1 MTSNTINSNIGHS
14 DNEIDMTGMKNPS
27 DKQADDTRKVGR
39 FVSPDNADVKVL
51 SSSFLNVSLSTDF
64 MDLFQIFPLFNVQL
78 LPAWMTDWAVRGR
91 LGKAHQSKK
100 KWYELLDYIIKL
112 VTEENSKIFNGGMT
126 EFQEYLDVDEKC
138 QEYAYVRPAEILERS
153 HFRQERRNGEYT
165 AERSDCSIGCF
176 LFSDDIDGESGRMD

>member
-1 MTSNTINSNIGHS
+1 MAQLISPRKKDTSFRST
-14 DNEIDMTGMKNPS
+14 
-27 DKQADDTRKVGR
+27 
-39 FVSPDNADVKVL
+39 
-51 SSSFLNVSLSTDF
+51 SSSSPLKRIARCSTG
-64 MDLFQIFPLFNVQL
+64 L
-78 LPAWMTDWAVRGR
+78 
-91 LGKAHQSKK
+91 
-100 KWYELLDYIIKL
+100 
-112 VTEENSKIFNGGMT
+112 T